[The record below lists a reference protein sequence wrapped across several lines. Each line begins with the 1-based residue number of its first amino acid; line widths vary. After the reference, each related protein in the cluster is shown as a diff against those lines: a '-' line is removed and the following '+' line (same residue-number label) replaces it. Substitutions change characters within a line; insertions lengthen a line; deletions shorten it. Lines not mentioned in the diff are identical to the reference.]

1 MDQEETMNNEEPVVN
16 EVVNTEEHPQDNAS
30 LSQDRPQSSKLLK
43 DRKYYNGI
51 HWSSVLGPSLISYI
65 GQILKILGVVR
76 LMKVNQFG
84 YGYLQEIIIRRTDLK
99 EYSFKE
105 GDFSKLHLNDI
116 EDLFLLYVQRKIHN
130 LSGDEIFHMVNALRM
145 FTRSIIIQRRVE
157 DV

>member
-1 MDQEETMNNEEPVVN
+1 MVLWKEWEYA
-16 EVVNTEEHPQDNAS
+16 AS
-30 LSQDRPQSSKLLK
+30 VTKTKAAKYDLK
-43 DRKYYNGI
+43 FIEDM
-51 HWSSVLGPSLISYI
+51 
-65 GQILKILGVVR
+65 ILKLWSPTKVSYDKDILGVVR
-76 LMKVNQFG
+76 LMKDNQFG

-130 LSGDEIFHMVNALRM
+130 LSGDENFHMVNALRM